1 MSPKLIIDMRCLQGR
16 GHAGRGIG
24 HHAVGHHASC
34 IICRAPSP
42 FIGLIDPDLPDLPP
56 HIAALAESLSPHA
69 NISNIAPGTVLLNP
83 SPTGLPEQSYLA
95 PLLCHPNLTKAALI
109 HDFIPFDHQ
118 ESYLT
123 APAER
128 LKYFS
133 AMAWLRH
140 YDLFFPVSDDT
151 DQRLKT
157 LYGAVD
163 SQVTGVALPYWM
175 HRITP
180 QEPRHILM
188 VGNGNPRRNP
198 ESLLR
203 ACAGSAVLR
212 NVPVVITGAYSA
224 AAQARLRDLFPA
236 TFPGRIRETEM
247 RAFYA
252 TAICVVTPSR
262 AAGFSLSVIEAAAAQ
277 TPAVVSDIPAHRAL
291 ITDPALRFAP
301 DDTDRLAAILERL
314 VQDKFY
320 RASVVAQQW
329 PVWQPFSAAAVAAK
343 VWPMLKPA
351 GPALHRETK
360 PRPDMVTPRLAKS
373 GLEVLE
379 I

>member
-1 MSPKLIIDMRCLQGR
+1 MSPRLIIDMRCLQG
-16 GHAGRGIG
+16 GHHTGRGIG
-24 HHAVGHHASC
+24 HHAST

-42 FIGLIDPDLPDLPP
+42 FIGLIDPDLPNLPP
-56 HIAALAESLSPHA
+56 HIADLAESLSPHA
-69 NISNIAPGTVLLNP
+69 NIANIAPGTVLLNP
-83 SPTGLPEQSYLA
+83 SPLGLPEQSHLA

-133 AMAWLRH
+133 AMTWLRH
-140 YDLFFPVSDDT
+140 YDLFFPVSAAT

-157 LYGAVD
+157 LYGAAD

-188 VGNGNPRRNP
+188 VGNEEPGRNP
-198 ESLLR
+198 ESLLH

-212 NVPVVITGAYSA
+212 NLRVVITGAYST

-236 TFPGRIRETEM
+236 TFPGRVTEIEM

-252 TAICVVTPSR
+252 AANCVVIPSP
-262 AAGFSLSVIEAAAAQ
+262 AAGFSLPVIEAAAAQ

-301 DDTDRLAAILERL
+301 GDTDRLAAILERL
-314 VQDKFY
+314 VQDKSY

-343 VWPMLKPA
+343 VWQMLKPA
-351 GPALHRETK
+351 RPALHHETK
-360 PRPDMVTPRLAKS
+360 PRLDKPRPDRVTPPLAKS